1 MLCPDKIRKKYPG
14 CIINISV
21 LSLTQ
26 NNFQN
31 VSVKYISYAC
41 TVQTTVI
48 SQSSKI
54 QNENKKSQFVQFG
67 LSAVSN

>member
-1 MLCPDKIRKKYPG
+1 MFK
-14 CIINISV
+14 NISV
-21 LSLTQ
+21 LCLTQ
-26 NNFQN
+26 NNNQN
-31 VSVKYISYAC
+31 VSGHISAKYISYAC

-48 SQSSKI
+48 PQSSKI